1 MIQHDDNQVILRVL
15 EGNTREFEI
24 LVNRHKDLAFTI
36 AYRLLNNRE
45 DAEEASQ
52 DAFIKAFRSL
62 QGFRKDSSFSTW
74 FYRIVYN
81 TAISMKRLKK
91 PPFQNIDDIPVVAE
105 KSDAPKYDFDVI
117 AERNQILEKAMLR
130 IPEEDRA
137 LITLYY
143 LNESDIDEIH
153 TITGL
158 SKSNVKVRLFRARKK
173 LQELV
178 SKKTVSAYI
187 L

>member
-1 MIQHDDNQVILRVL
+1 MIQQHDYQVIERILA
-15 EGNTREFEI
+15 GNTRDFEI

-36 AYRLLNNRE
+36 AYRLLSNRE
-45 DAEEASQ
+45 DAEEAVQ

-62 QGFRKDSSFSTW
+62 SGFRKDSSFSTW
-74 FYRIVYN
+74 LFRIVYN

-91 PPFQNIDDIPVVAE
+91 PIFQNIDDVPSVNQSPDV
-105 KSDAPKYDFDVI
+105 PKYDFEAI
-117 AERNQILEKAMLR
+117 AERNQLLEKAMQR
-130 IPEEDRA
+130 IPEEDRV

-143 LNESDIDEIH
+143 LNESGVDEIH

-158 SKSNVKVRLFRARKK
+158 SKSNVKVKLFRARKK

-178 SKKTVSAYI
+178 SRMTEVTTI
-187 L
+187 